1 MQKFIING
9 GKPLRGKINVMGSKN
24 AATPILS
31 ACLLTREACVIDNIP
46 LIDDVLK
53 MIELL
58 KSMGVEAEWLDKRKL
73 RVKAGDNVNPEKM
86 DFSIVGHMRS
96 SILLLGS
103 LLARFKKFKIK
114 QPGGCII
121 GARPVGVHFDAL
133 QALGAKITPE
143 NGFYCFEADRLIGK
157 KIVLREFSV
166 TATEN
171 LMMAA
176 TLAEGT
182 TIIKIAAIEPHVQD
196 LARFLNKMGSRVKGL
211 GVHTIQIEGTG
222 TKNSLNFLHG
232 AEHKIIPD
240 PIEAGTFA
248 IAAIATKGEVEINNV
263 NPHELDLVI
272 EKLKEIG
279 ANIEIKNNKLLI
291 KPSSRLNAI
300 KKIEARTY
308 PGIPTD
314 LQAPFAVLATQAEG
328 TTLIHDTLYEGRLGY
343 INELNKMG
351 ANAIICDPHRALI
364 TGSTP
369 LYGQDIT
376 SFDLRAGATLIIA
389 ALLASGKSAIDKIEQ
404 VDRGYEKIEER
415 LGNLGADIKRIE
427 KR

>member
-9 GKPLRGKINVMGSKN
+9 GKPLEGRIDVMGSKN

-31 ACLLTREACVIDNIP
+31 ACLLTKEECIIDNVP
-46 LIDDVLK
+46 LIADVMK
-53 MIELL
+53 MIEILE
-58 KSMGVEAEWLDKRKL
+58 SMGVEIEWVGKRKL
-73 RVKAGDNVNPEKM
+73 KIKAGDNVDPEKM
-86 DFSIVGHMRS
+86 DFEIVGHMRS

-133 QALGAKITPE
+133 EALGAKITSE
-143 NGFYCFEADRLIGK
+143 NGFYYFKADKLTGK
-157 KIVLREFSV
+157 TIVLREFSV

-182 TIIKIAAIEPHVQD
+182 TTIKIAAIEPHVQD
-196 LARFLNKMGSRVKGL
+196 LARFLIKMGAKIKGL
-211 GVHTIQIEGTG
+211 GIHTIQIQGVE
-222 TKNSLNFLHG
+222 KLRG

-248 IAAIATKGEVEINNV
+248 IAAVATKGNVEINNI

-291 KPSSRLNAI
+291 KPASKFNAI
-300 KKIEARTY
+300 KKIETRTY

-314 LQAPFAVLATQAEG
+314 LQAPFAVLTTQTEG
-328 TTLIHDTLYEGRLGY
+328 TTLIHDTMYEGRLAY

-351 ANAIICDPHRALI
+351 ADAIICDPHRALI
-364 TGSTP
+364 TGPTP

-389 ALLASGKSAIDKIEQ
+389 ALLAEGKSTIDKIDQ

-415 LGNLGADIKRIE
+415 LRNLGADIQRVDV
-427 KR
+427 